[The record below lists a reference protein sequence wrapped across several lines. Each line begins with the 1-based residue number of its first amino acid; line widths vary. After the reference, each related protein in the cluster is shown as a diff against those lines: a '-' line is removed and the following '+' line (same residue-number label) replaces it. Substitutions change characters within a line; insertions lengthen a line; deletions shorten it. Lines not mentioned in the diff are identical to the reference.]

1 MQYFQHYHACRS
13 YLPLSIWIQYPA
25 RQSWMTIESFRLKI
39 KWVKYLV
46 SWYISF
52 AHHFKNTK
60 IYKYTKI
67 YNCTLIR
74 TPRSVCVCVC
84 MYGNTPTAINLPH
97 MQLLW
102 HQKVFLGKKR
112 DEEQH
117 QPRKKIYPS
126 FNINWFLFRR
136 HSC

>member
-1 MQYFQHYHACRS
+1 
-13 YLPLSIWIQYPA
+13 
-25 RQSWMTIESFRLKI
+25 MTIESFRLKI
-39 KWVKYLV
+39 KQVEYLV

-74 TPRSVCVCVC
+74 TPRSMCVF
-84 MYGNTPTAINLPH
+84 GNTLTAINLPH

-117 QPRKKIYPS
+117 QPRKKIYLS
-126 FNINWFLFRR
+126 FNINWFLFCR
-136 HSC
+136 HPVKISIWDFITYLSISLIFTKPIPDLFRLI